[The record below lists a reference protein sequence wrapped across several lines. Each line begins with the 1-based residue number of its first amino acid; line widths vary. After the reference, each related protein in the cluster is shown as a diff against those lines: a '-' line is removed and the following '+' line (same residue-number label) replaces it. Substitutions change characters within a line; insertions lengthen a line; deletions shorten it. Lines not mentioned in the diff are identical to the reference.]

1 MQNNQN
7 CDKIF
12 TQKRNLSIMTVQEE
26 ERQRIARDLH
36 DTSLQTLAH
45 LVHKLELCNLYMD
58 KDVFQAKLEI
68 LSIRQNL
75 KDVIE
80 EIRNTIFD
88 LRPMSFDDL
97 GVEETF
103 NRFIERENPDKKFK
117 ITSEVEK
124 IDLSLELITLTL
136 YRVIQECVS
145 NAIKHSK
152 GDHIHIT
159 AKNMPDNMYKVI
171 IEDNGKGFT
180 QQEADEKTNHF
191 GLSIM
196 RERVSIL
203 NGTIDIQSEI
213 GKGTKVI
220 IEFPLP
226 NIEKN
231 DGGTHEH

>member
-1 MQNNQN
+1 MQNNLN

-68 LSIRQNL
+68 LSIRQSL

-97 GVEETF
+97 GVKETF
-103 NRFIERENPDKKFK
+103 NRFIERENQDKKFK
-117 ITSEVEK
+117 ITSEVEE
-124 IDLSLELITLTL
+124 IGFSVELITLTL
-136 YRVIQECVS
+136 YRVVQECVS
-145 NAIKHSK
+145 NAIKHSE
-152 GDHIHIT
+152 GDHIHIV
-159 AKNMPDNMYKVI
+159 AKEVSDNMYQVV

-180 QQEADEKTNHF
+180 MQEANEKTNHF
-191 GLSIM
+191 GLTIM

-226 NIEKN
+226 NIEEN

>member
-1 MQNNQN
+1 MQNNLN
-7 CDKIF
+7 CDKTS

-45 LVHKLELCNLYMD
+45 LVHKLELCNMYMD

-68 LSIRQNL
+68 LSVRQSL

-103 NRFIERENPDKKFK
+103 YRFIERENQDKKFT
-117 ITSEVEK
+117 ITSDVEK
-124 IDLSLELITLTL
+124 VDIDQELITLTL

-145 NAIKHSK
+145 NSIKHSD
-152 GDHIHIT
+152 GTEIHIA
-159 AKNMPDNMYKVI
+159 AKKKPGNMYEVTI
-171 IEDNGKGFT
+171 SDNGKGFT
-180 QQEADEKTNHF
+180 QEEADEKTNHF
-191 GLSIM
+191 GLMIM
-196 RERVSIL
+196 KERVSIL

-213 GKGTKVI
+213 DKGTKVV

-226 NIEKN
+226 NN
-231 DGGTHEH
+231 

>member
-1 MQNNQN
+1 MQNIQN
-7 CDKIF
+7 CDNDITK
-12 TQKRNLSIMTVQEE
+12 KRNLSIMTVQEE

-58 KDVFQAKLEI
+58 KDIFQAKLEI
-68 LSIRQNL
+68 LSIRQSL

-117 ITSEVEK
+117 IISNVEK
-124 IDLSLELITLTL
+124 VDFSHDLITLTL
-136 YRVIQECVS
+136 YRAIQECVS
-145 NAIKHSK
+145 NAIKHS
-152 GDHIHIT
+152 GGTEIHIT
-159 AKNMPDNMYKVI
+159 AKNKPGDMYEVI

-180 QQEADEKTNHF
+180 QEEADEKTNHF
-191 GLSIM
+191 GLSII
-196 RERVSIL
+196 RERIAIL
-203 NGTIDIQSEI
+203 NGTIDFQSEI
-213 GKGTKVI
+213 GKGTKII

-231 DGGTHEH
+231 DGGAYEH

>member
-1 MQNNQN
+1 MQNNLN
-7 CDKIF
+7 CDKIS
-12 TQKRNLSIMTVQEE
+12 TQKRNLSIMTIQEE

-68 LSIRQNL
+68 LSVRQSL

-103 NRFIERENPDKKFK
+103 NRFVERENPDKKFK
-117 ITSEVEK
+117 ITSKIEK
-124 IDLSLELITLTL
+124 IDLSQELIVLTL
-136 YRVIQECVS
+136 YRVVQECVS
-145 NAIKHSK
+145 NAIKHSQ
-152 GDHIHIT
+152 GTHIHIV
-159 AKNMPDNMYKVI
+159 AENMADNMYRVT
-171 IEDNGKGFT
+171 IEDDGKGFT

-191 GLSIM
+191 GLHIM

-220 IEFPLP
+220 IQFPLP

>member
-1 MQNNQN
+1 MQNNQY
-7 CDKIF
+7 CDKEF

-45 LVHKLELCNLYMD
+45 LVHKLELCNLYID

-68 LSIRQNL
+68 LSVRQSL

-117 ITSEVEK
+117 IISDVEK
-124 IDLSLELITLTL
+124 IEFSHDLLILTL
-136 YRVIQECVS
+136 YRAIQECVS
-145 NAIKHSK
+145 NAIKHSE
-152 GDHIHIT
+152 GTEIHIT
-159 AKNMPDNMYKVI
+159 AKHKPCDMYEVI
-171 IEDNGKGFT
+171 IADNGKGFT
-180 QQEADEKTNHF
+180 QEEADEKTNHF
-191 GLSIM
+191 GLLIIK
-196 RERVSIL
+196 ERVSIL

-213 GKGTKVI
+213 GKGTKII

-226 NIEKN
+226 NVEKN

>member
-1 MQNNQN
+1 MQNNLN
-7 CDKIF
+7 CDKTY
-12 TQKRNLSIMTVQEE
+12 TQKRNLSIMTIQEE

-68 LSIRQNL
+68 LSVRQSL

-103 NRFIERENPDKKFK
+103 NRFVERENPDKKFK
-117 ITSEVEK
+117 ITSQVEK
-124 IDLSLELITLTL
+124 IELSHELTILTL
-136 YRVIQECVS
+136 YRVVQECVS
-145 NAIKHSK
+145 NAIKHSQ
-152 GDHIHIT
+152 GTHIHIVAENIT
-159 AKNMPDNMYKVI
+159 DNMYRVT
-171 IEDNGKGFT
+171 IEDDGKGFT

-191 GLSIM
+191 GLNIM

-220 IEFPLP
+220 IQFPLP

>member
-7 CDKIF
+7 CDKQS

-45 LVHKLELCNLYMD
+45 LVHKLELCNLYLD

-68 LSIRQNL
+68 LSVRQSL

-103 NRFIERENPDKKFK
+103 NRFIERENPNKKFK
-117 ITSEVEK
+117 IISSVEK
-124 IDLSLELITLTL
+124 FEITHDLTVLTL
-136 YRVIQECVS
+136 YRAIQECVS
-145 NAIKHSK
+145 NAIKHSE
-152 GDHIHIT
+152 GSEIHIT
-159 AKNMPDNMYKVI
+159 ARHKPGDMYEVI

-180 QQEADEKTNHF
+180 QEEADEKTNHF
-191 GLSIM
+191 GLSII

-203 NGTIDIQSEI
+203 NGTIYIQSEI

>member
-7 CDKIF
+7 CDKEF

-103 NRFIERENPDKKFK
+103 NRFIERENHDKKFK
-117 ITSEVEK
+117 IISDVEK
-124 IDLSLELITLTL
+124 IDFSHELLILTL

-145 NAIKHSK
+145 NAIKHSE
-152 GDHIHIT
+152 GTEIHIT
-159 AKNMPDNMYKVI
+159 AKNKSNDMYQVI
-171 IEDNGKGFT
+171 IADNGKGFT
-180 QQEADEKTNHF
+180 KEEADEKTNHF
-191 GLSIM
+191 GLLIM
-196 RERVSIL
+196 KERVSIL

-220 IEFPLP
+220 IELPLT
-226 NIEKN
+226 NVEEN